1 MTRHKLSSNAEYSVW
16 QDLRKRPLIVDCG
29 RFLASQGKLKTLA
42 LLLLLLRGDVER
54 HADLLGLDFILVVIP
69 RADGGVD
76 KATKEEK
83 KTDKQYNTG
92 HSTVESVP
100 SSYAGGL

>member
-1 MTRHKLSSNAEYSVW
+1 MTRHKLSSDAEYSVW
-16 QDLRKRPLIVDCG
+16 RDLRKRPLIIDCG
-29 RFLASQGKLKTLA
+29 RFWRRKGELKALA
-42 LLLLLLRGDVER
+42 LLLLLRGDVER
-54 HADLLGLDFILVVIP
+54 HADLLGLDFILVVVP

>member
-1 MTRHKLSSNAEYSVW
+1 VSAPEPGAEQYK
-16 QDLRKRPLIVDCG
+16 QKRPLIIDCG
-29 RFLASQGKLKTLA
+29 RFSVASQGGFKTLA
-42 LLLLLLRGDVER
+42 RLLLRRGVES
-54 HADLLGLDFILVVIP
+54 HAELLGLDFILVVIP

-83 KTDKQYNTG
+83 KTDKQYNAG
-92 HSTVESVP
+92 HSTVESMP

>member
-1 MTRHKLSSNAEYSVW
+1 MNTFSAHRPDSEWRLSNKNARNSWIAGV
-16 QDLRKRPLIVDCG
+16 
-29 RFLASQGKLKTLA
+29 FMASQGGFKTLA
-42 LLLLLLRGDVER
+42 RLLLRRGVES

-83 KTDKQYNTG
+83 KTDKQYNAG
-92 HSTVESVP
+92 HSTVESMP

>member
-1 MTRHKLSSNAEYSVW
+1 MTRHKLLSDAEYSVW
-16 QDLRKRPLIVDCG
+16 QDLRKRPLIIDCG

-42 LLLLLLRGDVER
+42 LLLLLRGGVER

-83 KTDKQYNTG
+83 KTD
-92 HSTVESVP
+92 
-100 SSYAGGL
+100 

>member
-1 MTRHKLSSNAEYSVW
+1 MTRHKLLSDAEYSVW

-42 LLLLLLRGDVER
+42 LLLLRGDVKR
-54 HADLLGLDFILVVIP
+54 HADLLGLDFILVVVP

>member
-1 MTRHKLSSNAEYSVW
+1 MTRHKLSSDAEYSVW

-42 LLLLLLRGDVER
+42 LLLLLRGGVER

-69 RADGGVD
+69 RADSGVD